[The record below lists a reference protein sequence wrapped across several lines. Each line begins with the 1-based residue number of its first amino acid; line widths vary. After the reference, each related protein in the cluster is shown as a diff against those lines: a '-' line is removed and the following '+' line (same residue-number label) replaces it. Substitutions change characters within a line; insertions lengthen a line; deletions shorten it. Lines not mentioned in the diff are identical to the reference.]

1 MHVGGNYNHIAWL
14 YLHVVNEQKIS
25 DEHMLGRQ
33 SVTRQVEEDWPT
45 LLFG

>member
-14 YLHVVNEQKIS
+14 HLRVVNEHKIP

-33 SVTRQVEEDWPT
+33 SVTRQGEEDWPT